1 MEMPVYVK
9 NCIEL
14 LENAG
19 YEAYAVGGCVRDT
32 LMGKV
37 PSDWDVTTSA
47 LPEEMQTV
55 FKDFRLVE
63 TGIKHGTVTV
73 LCEKNCVEITTFR
86 IDGTY
91 SDSRHPDNVIF
102 SRALSD
108 DLSRRDFTV
117 NAMAYSEKTGV
128 IDLFGGKKDLKCGV
142 LRTVG
147 QAKRRFSEDALR
159 ILRAVRFA
167 STLDFEIEEKTLS
180 AMYSCMH
187 RLNEISAER
196 IKTELFKMLCGNG
209 CERVL
214 TQYRDVVAS
223 VIKPVKATFDLAH
236 RSPYHCYDV
245 WTHTVKSICA
255 APKEPLIR
263 FALLLHDLGKPDAM
277 TEDENGR
284 RHFKGHVEKSAAIAK
299 DICEKLK
306 MSAYEKTTLIQL
318 VRLHDSSPPASRAEI
333 KRWVRDYGADFLRL
347 LLQVKKAD
355 IWAHSEKGR
364 AREKERAKAE
374 LILEQ
379 IIAENACCTISQLA
393 VSGTD
398 LKALG
403 VAEGKQIGAMLT
415 LLLENVIE
423 EKVENDKEKLIEF
436 LKSHLNK
443 LK

>member
-47 LPEEMQTV
+47 RPEEMQTV

-128 IDLFGGKKDLKCGV
+128 IDLFGGKKDLECGV

-167 STLDFEIEEKTLS
+167 
-180 AMYSCMH
+180 
-187 RLNEISAER
+187 
-196 IKTELFKMLCGNG
+196 
-209 CERVL
+209 
-214 TQYRDVVAS
+214 
-223 VIKPVKATFDLAH
+223 
-236 RSPYHCYDV
+236 
-245 WTHTVKSICA
+245 
-255 APKEPLIR
+255 
-263 FALLLHDLGKPDAM
+263 
-277 TEDENGR
+277 
-284 RHFKGHVEKSAAIAK
+284 
-299 DICEKLK
+299 
-306 MSAYEKTTLIQL
+306 
-318 VRLHDSSPPASRAEI
+318 
-333 KRWVRDYGADFLRL
+333 
-347 LLQVKKAD
+347 
-355 IWAHSEKGR
+355 
-364 AREKERAKAE
+364 
-374 LILEQ
+374 
-379 IIAENACCTISQLA
+379 
-393 VSGTD
+393 
-398 LKALG
+398 
-403 VAEGKQIGAMLT
+403 
-415 LLLENVIE
+415 
-423 EKVENDKEKLIEF
+423 
-436 LKSHLNK
+436 
-443 LK
+443 